1 MKHGITLIGST
12 ATLALLLTAGLASA
26 QSTGQPASKPPVAT
40 PVDEKKDAKPA
51 GQPAK
56 EGEGPKLEAS
66 SMSGLVKMPPAATP
80 VPREDAW
87 WKQRHEGFNARVKE
101 AAQKGDA
108 KLLFIGDSITQGWEG
123 EGKAA
128 WESTFAKHGAINLG
142 IGGDRT
148 EHVLWRLR
156 SGNLEGLA
164 KPAAGQAPK
173 VAVVMIG
180 TNNSGN
186 TEPVDTATGIA
197 LIVRELR
204 AQLPE
209 TKILLLAIFPRAT
222 SNNKDAQA
230 LITAKLNAI
239 NARISK
245 LDDGGK
251 TVKFMN
257 IGKKFLAEDGSI
269 PKEIMPDQLHLSP
282 KGYRIWADAVTPAL
296 KELTSN

>member
-12 ATLALLLTAGLASA
+12 ATLALLLTVGLASA

-209 TKILLLAIFPRAT
+209 TKILLLAIFPREEKPGQLRAK
-222 SNNKDAQA
+222 NAKVND
-230 LITAKLNAI
+230 LIKPLADGKHVVF
-239 NARISK
+239 
-245 LDDGGK
+245 LDIGASLTEADG
-251 TVKFMN
+251 TLD
-257 IGKKFLAEDGSI
+257 KK
-269 PKEIMPDQLHLSP
+269 IMPDFLHLSP
-282 KGYRIWADAVTPAL
+282 EGYARWATAIEPTLGELL
-296 KELTSN
+296 K

>member
-12 ATLALLLTAGLASA
+12 ATLALLLTVGLASA

-128 WESTFAKHGAINLG
+128 WESTFAKHVVFLDIGASL
-142 IGGDRT
+142 T
-148 EHVLWRLR
+148 E
-156 SGNLEGLA
+156 A
-164 KPAAGQAPK
+164 D
-173 VAVVMIG
+173 G
-180 TNNSGN
+180 T
-186 TEPVDTATGIA
+186 
-197 LIVRELR
+197 
-204 AQLPE
+204 
-209 TKILLLAIFPRAT
+209 
-222 SNNKDAQA
+222 
-230 LITAKLNAI
+230 
-239 NARISK
+239 
-245 LDDGGK
+245 LD
-251 TVKFMN
+251 
-257 IGKKFLAEDGSI
+257 KK
-269 PKEIMPDQLHLSP
+269 IMPDFLHLSP
-282 KGYRIWADAVTPAL
+282 EGYARWATAIEPTLGELL
-296 KELTSN
+296 K

>member
-12 ATLALLLTAGLASA
+12 ATLALLLTAGAASA
-26 QSTGQPASKPPVAT
+26 QSTGQPSAKPPVAT
-40 PVDEKKDAKPA
+40 PIDEKKDAKPA

-108 KLLFIGDSITQGWEG
+108 QILFIGDSITQGWEG

-128 WESTFAKHGAINLG
+128 WESAFAKHGAINLG

-156 SGNLEGLA
+156 NGNLEGLA

-173 VAVVMIG
+173 IAVVMIG

-209 TKILLLAIFPRAT
+209 TKILLLAIFPREEKPGQLRAK
-222 SNNKDAQA
+222 NAKVND
-230 LITAKLNAI
+230 LIKPLGDG
-239 NARISK
+239 K
-245 LDDGGK
+245 HVFFLDIGASLTEADG
-251 TVKFMN
+251 TLD
-257 IGKKFLAEDGSI
+257 KK
-269 PKEIMPDQLHLSP
+269 IMPDFLHLSP
-282 KGYRIWADAVTPAL
+282 EGYARWAQAIEPTLGELL
-296 KELTSN
+296 K

>member
-26 QSTGQPASKPPVAT
+26 QSTGQPAAKPPVAT

-164 KPAAGQAPK
+164 KPAAGEAPK

-209 TKILLLAIFPRAT
+209 TKILLLAIFPREEKPGQLRAK
-222 SNNKDAQA
+222 NAKVND
-230 LITAKLNAI
+230 LIKPLGDG
-239 NARISK
+239 K
-245 LDDGGK
+245 HVFFLDIGASLTEADG
-251 TVKFMN
+251 TLD
-257 IGKKFLAEDGSI
+257 KK
-269 PKEIMPDQLHLSP
+269 IMPDFLHLSP
-282 KGYRIWADAVTPAL
+282 EGYARWATAIEPTLGELL
-296 KELTSN
+296 K

>member
-12 ATLALLLTAGLASA
+12 ATLALLLTAGVASA
-26 QSTGQPASKPPVAT
+26 QSTGQPSAKPPVAT
-40 PVDEKKDAKPA
+40 PIDEKKDAKPA

-108 KLLFIGDSITQGWEG
+108 QILFIGDSITQGWEG

-128 WESTFAKHGAINLG
+128 WESAFAKHGAINLG

-156 SGNLEGLA
+156 NGNLEGLA

-173 VAVVMIG
+173 IAVVMIG

-209 TKILLLAIFPRAT
+209 TKILLLAIFPREEKPGQLRAK
-222 SNNKDAQA
+222 NAKVND
-230 LITAKLNAI
+230 LIKPLGDG
-239 NARISK
+239 K
-245 LDDGGK
+245 HVFFLDIGASLTEADG
-251 TVKFMN
+251 TLD
-257 IGKKFLAEDGSI
+257 KK
-269 PKEIMPDQLHLSP
+269 IMPDFLHLSP
-282 KGYRIWADAVTPAL
+282 EGYARWAQAIEPTLGELL
-296 KELTSN
+296 K